1 MDVIND
7 TIMVNINLEDCQ
19 DDSIVEVVSY
29 IGSMRSVLNI
39 FRGQD
44 AHDMYH
50 ILMNP
55 NLLKVHKDIIK
66 SRLVRDDSFM
76 KKEFYVPDL
85 PAIVGSDLE
94 KEKLSVDI
102 ETFFVDNDGTI
113 HENERLFCKDVLG
126 NAIEYVETDLR
137 EAMKGDIDNAT

>member
-7 TIMVNINLEDCQ
+7 TIMVNINLEPDQ

-55 NLLKVHKDIIK
+55 NLLKVHKYIIK
-66 SRLVRDDSFM
+66 NRLSRDDSDSFM
-76 KKEFYVPDL
+76 KKEFYIPSPPESD
-85 PAIVGSDLE
+85 PNNCIVAVEELE
-94 KEKLSVDI
+94 FNPEI
-102 ETFFVDNDGTI
+102 CIVDNEGLI
-113 HENERLFCKDVLG
+113 HETEQKFINHIYNEEINKMFEEDS
-126 NAIEYVETDLR
+126 
-137 EAMKGDIDNAT
+137 